1 MAGKDVQTRFDSKNY
16 SADLRQALF
25 RLTSAGNRPRSG

>member
-16 SADLRQALF
+16 SADLRKAMF
-25 RLTSAGNRPRSG
+25 PPHERR